1 MATNFT
7 ERGAHNRSKEKAHF
21 LASFH
26 RYKSLL
32 ARKWWIP
39 ALCVVTGLVS
49 VWSLSWYGP
58 PTFVSVGRMIVSTK
72 LATQETSAYS
82 EEMNNFLGTQAN
94 LMQSDQVVRRALS
107 RLAMD
112 KRYRGAVSL
121 ARRAGAPVKLKVT
134 ITPKTSIFVL
144 TGTGHD
150 PQVTQTFVQ
159 YCMEEFMAVK
169 GELRTRSSDV
179 AMAGLG
185 TEVERLEKTLAEL
198 DQAQMDFETTNSMA
212 LFEEQGNSIGNY
224 LAALNQRLAALISEL
239 DLLQS
244 LSLDQSLERWQQM
257 GTALPIVDDLSRYG
271 NSTPVGSSSVSE
283 LATDYLRAKQQML
296 LLKADQKE
304 MGQYLQSKH
313 PKMIAMDEEIARHQI
328 LLDIYRE
335 QGIEQL
341 ESRTNSLALQI
352 KNLQREVK
360 EWNLKALDT
369 SKKLAE
375 YHRLKAKSQ
384 RFESI
389 YDHMVVTMESL
400 DVNKETTPESMTIME
415 RASSAEEGRPSLGR
429 LMGGGGLV
437 GLILGISMLMLMDRM
452 DDRMASATELQ
463 EVFDEEVLAQIPR
476 ERSRR
481 KQEIQL
487 LMPDDTRHSYVE
499 SYRNLRSSLLYMT
512 GVEKRPK
519 TLLLTS
525 SVPNDGKS
533 VTASNLSIT
542 VASSGSR
549 VLLVDADLRKGI
561 LHHRFDLPSGPGL
574 CEVLSQKQSWKEAVV
589 ATRYPNLWLM
599 RRGAVSHQS
608 SELFLSPTMDKMIE
622 EVSAAYDFVI
632 FDTAPVMAADDVTS
646 LAPQVDG
653 VVFVVRADHT
663 SARVAQAAL
672 QLLYQRQVRVLGM
685 VFNAVRPR
693 SGDYYYYYKYKD
705 YYKAYPASGD
715 GQGRKR
721 DHEQVNA

>member
-1 MATNFT
+1 MATNLT
-7 ERGAHNRSKEKAHF
+7 ERVAHNRSKEKAHF

-39 ALCVVTGLVS
+39 ALCVVTGLVT

-72 LATQETSAYS
+72 LTTQETSAYS

-107 RLAMD
+107 RVV
-112 KRYRGAVSL
+112 KRYPEMASL
-121 ARRAGAPVKLKVT
+121 ARRAEAPVKLKVT

-144 TGTGHD
+144 TGTGND
-150 PQVTQTFVQ
+150 PQVTQAFVQ
-159 YCMEEFMAVK
+159 YCMEDFITVK

-179 AMAGLG
+179 ALASLG
-185 TEVERLEKTLAEL
+185 TEVNHLEEVLNGL
-198 DQAQMDFETTNSMA
+198 DRAQMDFETTNSMA
-212 LFEEQGNSIGNY
+212 LFEEQGNRIGNY
-224 LAALNQRLAALISEL
+224 LAALNQRLAALTSEL

-244 LSLDQSLERWQQM
+244 LSLDQSLERWQEM
-257 GTALPIVDDLSRYG
+257 GTALPIVDDLSRYA
-271 NSTPVGSSSVSE
+271 NSAQVGSSSVSE

-304 MGQYLQSKH
+304 MGQYLRPEH

-328 LLDIYRE
+328 LLDIFRG

-352 KNLQREVK
+352 KNLDREVK
-360 EWNLKALDT
+360 EWNIKALEI

-389 YDHMVVTMESL
+389 YDHMFVTMESL
-400 DVNKETTPESMTIME
+400 DMNKETTPESMTIME
-415 RASSAEEGRPSLGR
+415 RASSPVEGRPSSAR

-437 GLILGISMLMLMDRM
+437 GLILGIGLLMLMDRM

-463 EVFDEEVLAQIPR
+463 EVFDEEILAQIPR
-476 ERSRR
+476 ERSAR

-512 GVEKRPK
+512 GAEKRPK

-533 VTASNLSIT
+533 VTASNLAIT

-549 VLLVDADLRKGI
+549 VLLVDADLRKGV
-561 LHHRFDLPSGPGL
+561 LHHRFALPSGPGL
-574 CEVLSQKQSWKEAVV
+574 CEVLSKEQNWKDAVV
-589 ATRYPNLWLM
+589 QTRYPNLWLM

-608 SELFLSPTMDKMIE
+608 SEFFLSPTMDKFIE
-622 EVSAAYDFVI
+622 EISAAYDFVI

-705 YYKAYPASGD
+705 YYKAYPDSGD
-715 GQGRKR
+715 GHDRKR
-721 DHEQVNA
+721 NHEEVKA

>member
-1 MATNFT
+1 MATNLT

-39 ALCVVTGLVS
+39 ALCVVTGVVS

-58 PTFVSVGRMIVSTK
+58 PTFRSVGRMIVSTK
-72 LATQETSAYS
+72 LATQETSAYT

-94 LMQSDQVVRRALS
+94 LMQSDAVIRPALARVAKLYPSAASLTRRAE
-107 RLAMD
+107 
-112 KRYRGAVSL
+112 V
-121 ARRAGAPVKLKVT
+121 PVKLRVT

-150 PQVTQTFVQ
+150 PQVTQAFIK
-159 YCMEEFMAVK
+159 YCMEEFTRVK
-169 GELRTRSSDV
+169 GELRELSSNKV
-179 AMAGLG
+179 LG
-185 TEVERLEKTLAEL
+185 NMGDQVRQLERKLAEL

-212 LFEEQGNSIGNY
+212 LFEEQGNRIGNY
-224 LAALNQRLAALISEL
+224 LAALNQRLAALTSEL

-244 LSLDQSLERWQQM
+244 LSLDQSLERWQEM
-257 GTALPIVDDLSRYG
+257 GTALPIVDDLSRNG
-271 NSTPVGSSSVSE
+271 NPAQVGSSSVSE

-296 LLKADQKE
+296 LLKADKKE
-304 MGQYLQSKH
+304 LGRYLQDQH
-313 PKMIAMDEEIARHQI
+313 PKMTAMDEEIARHQI
-328 LLDIYRE
+328 LLEIYRD

-352 KNLQREVK
+352 KNLDREIK
-360 EWNLKALDT
+360 EWNIKALDI

-375 YHRLKAKSQ
+375 YHRLKAASQ

-389 YDHMVVTMESL
+389 YDHMFITTESL
-400 DVNKETTPESMTIME
+400 SMASDTTPESVATME
-415 RASSAEEGRPSLGR
+415 KASPPVETRPSMSR

-437 GLILGISMLMLMDRM
+437 GLILGIGLLMLMDRM
-452 DDRMASATELQ
+452 DDRMVSATELQ
-463 EVFDEEVLAQIPR
+463 EVFDEEILAQIPR
-476 ERSRR
+476 ERSVNKR
-481 KQEIQL
+481 EIQL
-487 LMPDDTRHSYVE
+487 LTADDTRHSYVE

-512 GVEKRPK
+512 GAEKRPK

-533 VTASNLSIT
+533 VTASNLAIT

-549 VLLVDADLRKGI
+549 VLLVDADLRKGV
-561 LHHRFDLPSGPGL
+561 LHHRFDLESGPGL
-574 CEVLSQKQSWKEAVV
+574 CEVLSKKQNWKDAVI
-589 ATRYPNLWLM
+589 ATRYPGLWLM
-599 RRGAVSHQS
+599 RRGAASHQS
-608 SELFLSPTMDKMIE
+608 SELFLCPAMDKFIQ
-622 EVSAAYDFVI
+622 EVAAAYDFVI

-653 VVFVVRADHT
+653 VVFVVRAEHT

-705 YYKAYPASGD
+705 YYKSYPDSGD
-715 GQGRKR
+715 GKGHKR
-721 DHEQVNA
+721 DHEEVKA

>member
-1 MATNFT
+1 MATNLT
-7 ERGAHNRSKEKAHF
+7 DRSPHNRSKEKAHF

-39 ALCVVTGLVS
+39 GLCVVTGLVT

-72 LATQETSAYS
+72 LTTQETSAYS

-107 RLAMD
+107 RVV
-112 KRYRGAVSL
+112 KRYPEMASRG
-121 ARRAGAPVKLKVT
+121 RRAEAPVKLKVT

-144 TGTGHD
+144 TGTGND
-150 PQVTQTFVQ
+150 PQVTQAFVQ
-159 YCMEEFMAVK
+159 FCMEDFITVK

-179 AMAGLG
+179 ALASLG
-185 TEVERLEKTLAEL
+185 TEVHNLEQTLAGL

-212 LFEEQGNSIGNY
+212 LFEEQGNRIGNY
-224 LAALNQRLAALISEL
+224 LAALNQRLAALTSEL

-244 LSLDQSLERWQQM
+244 LSLDQSLERWQEM

-271 NSTPVGSSSVSE
+271 NSAQAGSSSVSE

-304 MGQYLQSKH
+304 RGKYLKPEH
-313 PKMIAMDEEIARHQI
+313 PQMIAMDEEIARHQI
-328 LLDIYRE
+328 LLDIFRG

-352 KNLQREVK
+352 KNLDREVK
-360 EWNLKALDT
+360 EWDIKALEI

-384 RFESI
+384 RYEGI
-389 YDHMVVTMESL
+389 YDHMFVTMESL
-400 DVNKETTPESMTIME
+400 DMNKETTPESMTIME
-415 RASSAEEGRPSLGR
+415 RASDPVEGRPSSAR

-437 GLILGISMLMLMDRM
+437 GLILGIGMLMLMDRM

-463 EVFDEEVLAQIPR
+463 EVFDEEILAQIPR
-476 ERSRR
+476 ERSAR

-512 GVEKRPK
+512 GAEKRPK

-533 VTASNLSIT
+533 VTASNLAIT

-549 VLLVDADLRKGI
+549 VLLVDADLRKGV
-561 LHHRFDLPSGPGL
+561 LHHRFDLPSGSGL
-574 CEVLSQKQSWKEAVV
+574 CEVLSQKQNWKDAVIE
-589 ATRYPNLWLM
+589 TRYPNLWLM

-608 SELFLSPTMDKMIE
+608 SEFFLSPTMDKFIE
-622 EVSAAYDFVI
+622 EISAAYDFVI

-705 YYKAYPASGD
+705 YYKAYPDSGD
-715 GQGRKR
+715 GHDRKR
-721 DHEQVNA
+721 NHEEVKA